1 MIRLDYKKELFLKV
15 EVCGIECEFNDMR
28 IDRDTIPE
36 GRYLYEVAGD
46 DDSGGEP
53 VRIKAGILV
62 NFFGTLI
69 CDDPLP
75 LGDDGVLWLAN
86 GDFIWM

>member
-1 MIRLDYKKELFLKV
+1 MIRLDYKKESFLKV
-15 EVCGIECEFNDMR
+15 KVCGIECEFNDMR

-53 VRIKAGILV
+53 VRVKVKILV

>member
-1 MIRLDYKKELFLKV
+1 MIRLDYKKESFLKV
-15 EVCGIECEFNDMR
+15 KVCGIEYEFNDMR

-46 DDSGGEP
+46 NDSGGEP

-86 GDFIWM
+86 DDFIWM